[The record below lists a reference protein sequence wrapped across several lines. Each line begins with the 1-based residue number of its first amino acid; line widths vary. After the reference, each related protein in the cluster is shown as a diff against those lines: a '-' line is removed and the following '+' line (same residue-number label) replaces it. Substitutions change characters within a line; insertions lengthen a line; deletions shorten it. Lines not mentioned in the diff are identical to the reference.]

1 MKNYYPALKNP
12 TTGEVVHVKRG
23 FSWPAFLITPIW
35 CLIKGLWLQAI
46 IFLLIGI
53 TGIGLIAWII
63 AGVKG
68 NEWYY
73 EALTKRGYKRV
84 EE

>member
-1 MKNYYPALKNP
+1 
-12 TTGEVVHVKRG
+12 
-23 FSWPAFLITPIW
+23 
-35 CLIKGLWLQAI
+35 LIKGLWLQAI